1 MIAKRF
7 LAGGLS
13 LLIAGSLATSAVA
26 GPRLYRGEN
35 TWYAV
40 SGGAIAYSV
49 FVADGMDGARSYGAD
64 TAADGVYTRIKASTP
79 ASFKRL
85 GVTLQDA
92 TECTEAADKN
102 PRGVPGWSFTC
113 VFPIAAPGAAAPEAP
128 ATTVATA
135 PPTQAASPTA
145 APKPAAPAPTAVAST
160 KPAPP
165 PAAKPAPAQPAQPA
179 APTTVLATAPA
190 KPVAPPATAPAPAA
204 VASTEGDADLN
215 SRVKAQLDAIDAR
228 NAARAAE
235 FEAAKKATSDA
246 YAAQVAA
253 YQAQVQE
260 TERKRQ
266 ADLDAWKARV
276 AACKAGDV
284 SQCGQ

>member
-13 LLIAGSLATSAVA
+13 LLIAGSLAASAAA

-35 TWYAV
+35 AWYVV

-92 TECTEAADKN
+92 TECTEAAEKN

-113 VFPIAAPGAAAPEAP
+113 VFPIDTPGAAAPEAP

-135 PPTQAASPTA
+135 PQTPAVPPTA
-145 APKPAAPAPTAVAST
+145 APKPAAPAPTAVAT
-160 KPAPP
+160 AKPAPP
-165 PAAKPAPAQPAQPA
+165 PAAKPAQAQPA

-190 KPVAPPATAPAPAA
+190 KPLAPPVSATAPAA